1 MKFELFMAIFCL
13 IMMVVSVAMICVCYQ
28 MGETTAL
35 YLNAINVISYFCLA
49 ATNFRN
55 MDD

>member
-1 MKFELFMAIFCL
+1 MKFELFMGIFCL